1 MSTLASFFVLT
12 LCEEYLFVSVFV
24 DFFYSFAN
32 SCKSLKILNAVL
44 LTLGF
49 VMVLKCLVT
58 NDKVDAVEQC
68 HDE

>member
-1 MSTLASFFVLT
+1 M
-12 LCEEYLFVSVFV
+12 CI
-24 DFFYSFAN
+24 FYSFVN
-32 SCKSLKILNAVL
+32 SFVQVIIVFLNVML

-49 VMVLKCLVT
+49 VMVLKCFVK